1 MAIYI
6 EGIGGDDLPI
16 NEDIVKE
23 YIDTEIQGL
32 LSGTPA
38 VLDTL
43 KELADAVNNDPNFA
57 TTLLAAMQGKLN
69 LTGGI
74 MTGQITLPTN
84 PTLPLHAATKQYVD
98 TSIANLPDPVL
109 TLDGLT
115 DVFVSNAA
123 TGQVLAFNGTYW
135 YPTTIDAAD
144 STIITNAAVNAQGRL
159 IITMTDGSTIDAGSV
174 VGPQGIQGL
183 QGPQGLAGAAGAQG
197 PAGVNGVDGVGFAS
211 AVVDIN
217 GNLILTKTDGSSV
230 NVGPVKG
237 AQGAQGPAGAQ
248 GAQGLQGV
256 GVTAAVVNSSGNLVL
271 TLSNGSTINA
281 GSSVGPQGPQ
291 GIKGDTGA
299 QGPIGLTGPAGAQGP
314 KGDTGAQGPIGLT
327 GPAGTSYSLNGLAS
341 QVQVYGLSSTT
352 QPGFNLEV
360 DLANKAN
367 RLTTARNITLSGKVT
382 GLTSFDGSNNVTM
395 LTSLN
400 GVTTN
405 DVSEGVNQYFTQA
418 RARTALSGGTGISY
432 NSGTGVVSLNANTDQ
447 VAEGAT
453 NLYYTNNR
461 FDNRLAQSNLA
472 ALADVANVTPSA
484 GQALVWNGNTWAP
497 ATVNLGG
504 SGGTGTGGN
513 SGLYKATVQVDYDA
527 SGNLSSV
534 SVLDGGISAVIATAT
549 STVATVTFTFLGSSS
564 APAGIQVYGYQRT
577 NNVYVTRSLASD
589 FPTRTIAAGGTSG
602 NPTGFT
608 SFEASNNTMTL
619 GLTRAATGATAAIG
633 QTTHCVIQFLLS
645 SV

>member
-32 LSGTPA
+32 LNGTPA

-69 LTGGI
+69 ISGGI
-74 MTGQITLPTN
+74 MTGQITLPSN

-115 DVFVSNAA
+115 DVFVGDAA

-135 YPTTIDAAD
+135 YPTTIDTTAG
-144 STIITNAAVNAQGRL
+144 TIITNAAVNGLGRL

-183 QGPQGLAGAAGAQG
+183 QGPQGLAGAAGAAG
-197 PAGVNGVDGVGFAS
+197 PAGLNGVDGVGFAS
-211 AVVDIN
+211 AVVDIS
-217 GNLILTKTDGSSV
+217 GNLILTKTDGTSV
-230 NVGPVKG
+230 NVGAVKG
-237 AQGAQGPAGAQ
+237 TQGEQGPAGSQ

-256 GVTAAVVNSSGNLVL
+256 GITSAVINSTGNLVL
-271 TLSNGSTINA
+271 TLSNGSTIDA
-281 GSSVGPQGPQ
+281 GSSIGP
-291 GIKGDTGA
+291 
-299 QGPIGLTGPAGAQGP
+299 QGP
-314 KGDTGAQGPIGLT
+314 KGDTGSQGAQ
-327 GPAGTSYSLNGLAS
+327 GPAGTSYSLNGVADD
-341 QVQVYGLSSTT
+341 VKVFGLSSTT
-352 QPGFNLEV
+352 QPGFDLEV

-382 GLTSFDGSNNVTM
+382 GLTSFDGSGNVTM

-400 GVTTN
+400 GVTTS
-405 DVSEGVNQYFTQA
+405 DVTEGANQYFTAA
-418 RARTALSGGTGISY
+418 RARTALSGGAGISY

-461 FDNRLAQSNLA
+461 FDNRLAQSNLM
-472 ALADVANVTPSA
+472 ALADVANVTPTA

-504 SGGTGTGGN
+504 TGGTGTGGN

-534 SVLDGGISAVIATAT
+534 NVLDGGISAVIATAT